1 MATFG
6 SAMWT
11 RLPTASAKFLLILI
25 PILAVSTVTFAAMF
39 FSTKSAEMRNGVTEQ
54 VAAIAEINV
63 IALERSLSAHD
74 EVGTRSIITAMSVNH
89 EIRCVEVSDA
99 ATSSGFSWPRAGCA
113 LPETAPSVTREI
125 SSSQKRPLGLLTLRY
140 SFDDAD
146 SLLRTEIANAAWL
159 LLVLLVVTVV
169 TALIAFRITIGRP
182 LAKLI
187 ASIRAAEQKGRR
199 ELVEWQ
205 SNDELGNVIA
215 AYNRLLVKLAY
226 EEVSL
231 RKSEERLSL
240 AIAATRSSVWD
251 IDLTNS
257 QVWWSSEF
265 PAILGYA
272 ADELPMT
279 AATLESLI
287 HPEDRDRVLAESL
300 RHIAGETKTYSNIYR
315 LLARDG
321 RILWVED
328 RATAL
333 RDAKGIALRLTG
345 IIADVT
351 ERKQAELDLASERA
365 ILQATLENVDQG
377 IAMFDQDLRLVTF
390 NRRAAELLNVPLQ
403 VLVKR
408 PSFDEMIQHQIERG
422 EFAGETGTN
431 ELVHLWDRLPTDY
444 FTFNHRRPD
453 GTVIK
458 ICSNP
463 LFMGGFVCTY
473 TDVTAET
480 RAAEETLAAM
490 QATERAYAELKH
502 TQASLV
508 QAEKMASLGLLVAGI
523 AHEINTPV
531 GIAYSCASHLATRT
545 RQLIQAL
552 ESGNLKKSE
561 LTAYGAAAAESTRLM
576 SGNLSSA
583 AELIR
588 SFKHVAVDQASAE
601 LRRFDL
607 RTYLNEVVT
616 SLGPR
621 LRTTPHRVNVS
632 CPDGIA
638 INGYPGAFS
647 QVVTNLVMNALDHA
661 FESKPQGTMTI
672 AVATAPDQGE
682 IDLSFHDDGRGIPPA
697 AREKIFEPFFTTRRG
712 AGGSGLGLHIVYNL
726 VTQSLGGRITVDS
739 AEGEGTTFHIRFPR
753 EAPAQTPPRA
763 SEEEKARA
771 GEEKSDR
778 AGGNEETPQ

>member
-1 MATFG
+1 MAMIG
-6 SAMWT
+6 GAMWK
-11 RLPTASAKFLLILI
+11 RIPTAWAKFLLILI
-25 PILAVSTVTFAAMF
+25 PILAVSTVAFAIAF
-39 FSTKSAEMRNGVTEQ
+39 FFTKSADLHKAVTDR
-54 VAAIAEINV
+54 VTAVAEINA
-63 IALERSLSAHD
+63 IALERSLSAGD
-74 EVGTRSIITAMSVNH
+74 TLNTFSIISAMAVDRD
-89 EIRCVEVSDA
+89 IRCIEIADTDGHV
-99 ATSSGFSWPRAGCA
+99 GYSWPRAGCL
-113 LPETAPSVTREI
+113 LPKSAPTVVKEITSDTARL
-125 SSSQKRPLGLLTLRY
+125 LGGMALRY
-140 SFDDAD
+140 SFDSADA
-146 SLLRTEIANAAWL
+146 LLRTEIVNAAWL
-159 LLVLLVVTVV
+159 LLVLLVVTIV
-169 TALIAFRITIGRP
+169 TALFAFRITTGVP

-205 SNDELGNVIA
+205 SNDELGDLIA

-251 IDLTNS
+251 IDLTNG

-272 ADELPMT
+272 ADELTMA
-279 AATLESLI
+279 AATLENLI

-300 RHIAGETKTYSNIYR
+300 RHIAGETESYSNIYR
-315 LLARDG
+315 LRTRDG
-321 RILWVED
+321 GYLWVED

-333 RDAKGIALRLTG
+333 RDANGVALRLTG

-377 IAMFDQDLRLVTF
+377 MVMFDQNLRLVTF
-390 NRRAAELLNVPLQ
+390 NRRAADLLNVPLK

-408 PSFDEMIQHQIERG
+408 PTFDEMTQCQIERG
-422 EFAGETGTN
+422 EFVGEKGAS
-431 ELVHLWDRLPTDY
+431 ELAHLWDRMPNEY

-480 RAAEETLAAM
+480 RATEETLAAM
-490 QATERAYAELKH
+490 QATERAYAELKE

-531 GIAYSCASHLATRT
+531 GIAYSCASLLATRT
-545 RQLIQAL
+545 RELVQAL
-552 ESGNLKKSE
+552 EGGNLKKSD
-561 LTAYGAAAAESTRLM
+561 LSAYAAAATESTRLM
-576 SGNLSSA
+576 SGNLSRA

-607 RTYLNEVVT
+607 KTYLNEVVT

-621 LRTTPHRVNVS
+621 LRTTPHRVSVS

-661 FESKPQGTMTI
+661 FETKPEGTI
-672 AVATAPDQGE
+672 AIAVEAAPGSGE
-682 IDLSFHDDGRGIPPA
+682 VDLRFSDDGKGIPPA
-697 AREKIFEPFFTTRRG
+697 ALEKIFEPFFTTRRG
-712 AGGSGLGLHIVYNL
+712 SGGSGLGLHIVFNL
-726 VTQSLGGRITVDS
+726 VTQSLGGRISVDS
-739 AEGEGTTFHIRFPR
+739 TEGEGTTFRIRFPR
-753 EAPAQTPPRA
+753 EAPAGTGGIEEA
-763 SEEEKARA
+763 SGA
-771 GEEKSDR
+771 
-778 AGGNEETPQ
+778 

>member
-1 MATFG
+1 MIG

-11 RLPTASAKFLLILI
+11 KIPTASAKFLLILI
-25 PILAVSTVTFAAMF
+25 PILAVSTVAFATVF
-39 FSTKSAEMRNGVTEQ
+39 FFTKSTEARKSVTDR
-54 VAAIAEINV
+54 VSAIAEINA
-63 IALERSLSAHD
+63 IALERSLSAGD
-74 EVGTRSIITAMSVNH
+74 AGNTRSILSAMSVNR
-89 EIRCVEVSDA
+89 EIRCIEIADDDGHA
-99 ATSSGFSWPRAGCA
+99 RFSWPRAGCI
-113 LPETAPSVTREI
+113 LPETAPTVIKEI
-125 SSSQKRPLGLLTLRY
+125 GGDTQHPLGRLRLRY
-140 SFDDAD
+140 SFDNAD
-146 SLLRTEIANAAWL
+146 SLLRAEIVNAAWL

-169 TALIAFRITIGRP
+169 TALLAFRVTTGVP
-182 LAKLI
+182 LGKLI
-187 ASIRAAEQKGRR
+187 ASIRDAEQKGRR
-199 ELVEWQ
+199 ELVEWR
-205 SNDELGNVIA
+205 SNDELGDVIA

-251 IDLTNS
+251 MDLTTG
-257 QVWWSSEF
+257 QVWWSAEF
-265 PAILGYA
+265 PAILGYT

-279 AATLESLI
+279 ATTLERLI
-287 HPEDRDRVLAESL
+287 HPDDRDRVLAESL
-300 RHIAGETKTYSNIYR
+300 RHIAGETTSYSNVYR
-315 LLARDG
+315 LLTKG
-321 RILWVED
+321 GNVLWVED

-333 RDAKGIALRLTG
+333 RDDKGVALRLTG

-377 IAMFDQDLRLVTF
+377 IVMFDRELRLVTF
-390 NRRAAELLNVPLQ
+390 NRRAADLLNVPLK

-408 PSFDEMIQHQIERG
+408 PTFDEMTQCQIERG
-422 EFAGETGTN
+422 EFAGQTGAN
-431 ELVHLWDRLPTDY
+431 ELAHLWDRMPNEY

-480 RAAEETLAAM
+480 RAAEKTLAAM
-490 QATERAYAELKH
+490 QATERAYAELKE

-545 RQLIQAL
+545 RDLVQAL
-552 ESGNLKKSE
+552 EGGALKKSE
-561 LTAYGAAAAESTRLM
+561 LLAYGAAAAESTRLM
-576 SGNLSSA
+576 SGNLSRA

-607 RTYLNEVVT
+607 KTYLNEVVT

-621 LRTTPHRVNVS
+621 LRTTPHRVEVS
-632 CPDGIA
+632 CPDGIV

-661 FESKPQGTMTI
+661 FETKPNGTI
-672 AVATAPDQGE
+672 AIAVEAAPDGGE
-682 IDLSFHDDGRGIPPA
+682 VDLSFHDDGKGIPAA

-712 AGGSGLGLHIVYNL
+712 SGGSGLGLHIVFNL
-726 VTQSLGGRITVDS
+726 VTQSLGGRISVDS

-753 EAPAQTPPRA
+753 EAPA
-763 SEEEKARA
+763 
-771 GEEKSDR
+771 G
-778 AGGNEETPQ
+778 AGGGETGTSGTEEAPGS

>member
-1 MATFG
+1 MVAMTG

-11 RLPTASAKFLLILI
+11 KIPTASAKFLLILI
-25 PILAVSTVTFAAMF
+25 PILAVSTVAFATVF
-39 FSTKSAEMRNGVTEQ
+39 FFTKSAELRKGVSDRVT
-54 VAAIAEINV
+54 AIAEINT
-63 IALERSLSAHD
+63 IALERSLAAGD
-74 EVGTRSIITAMSVNH
+74 AANTRSILSAMAVNRD
-89 EIRCVEVSDA
+89 IRCIEIAGADDR
-99 ATSSGFSWPRAGCA
+99 ATFSWPRAGCLA
-113 LPETAPSVTREI
+113 PETAAAVTKEI
-125 SSSQKRPLGLLTLRY
+125 SSDGEHPLGRLTLRY
-140 SFDDAD
+140 GFDSAD
-146 SLLRTEIANAAWL
+146 SLLRTEIVNAAWL
-159 LLVLLVVTVV
+159 LLVLLVVTIV
-169 TALIAFRITIGRP
+169 TALFAFRITIGVP

-187 ASIRAAEQKGRR
+187 VSIRAAEQKGRR

-251 IDLTNS
+251 MDLTNG
-257 QVWWSSEF
+257 QVWWSAEF
-265 PAILGYA
+265 PAILGYTP
-272 ADELPMT
+272 DELPMT

-287 HPEDRDRVLAESL
+287 HPEDRDRVLADSL
-300 RHIAGETKTYSNIYR
+300 RHIAGETESYSNVYR
-315 LLARDG
+315 LLTKDG

-333 RDAKGIALRLTG
+333 RDANGVALRLTG

-377 IAMFDQDLRLVTF
+377 MVMFDQNLRLVTF
-390 NRRAAELLNVPLQ
+390 NRRAADMLNVPLK

-408 PSFDEMIQHQIERG
+408 PTFDEMTQCQIERG
-422 EFAGETGTN
+422 EFTGPAGAN
-431 ELVHLWDRLPTDY
+431 ELAHLWDRMPNEY

-490 QATERAYAELKH
+490 QATERAYAELKE

-531 GIAYSCASHLATRT
+531 GIAYSCASHLASRT
-545 RQLIQAL
+545 RDLVQAL
-552 ESGNLKKSE
+552 ESGALKKSD
-561 LTAYGAAAAESTRLM
+561 LTAYGASAIESTRLM
-576 SGNLSSA
+576 SGNLGRA

-607 RTYLNEVVT
+607 KTYLNEVVT

-621 LRTTPHRVNVS
+621 LRTTPHRVTVS
-632 CPDGIA
+632 CPAGIL

-661 FESKPQGTMTI
+661 FEAKPEGTI
-672 AVATAPDQGE
+672 AITVEAAPDGGE
-682 IDLSFHDDGRGIPPA
+682 IDLCFQDDGKGIPRA
-697 AREKIFEPFFTTRRG
+697 ALEKIFEPFFTTRRG
-712 AGGSGLGLHIVYNL
+712 SGGSGLGLHIVFNL

-739 AEGEGTTFHIRFPR
+739 VEGEGTTFHIRFPR
-753 EAPAQTPPRA
+753 EAPGRA
-763 SEEEKARA
+763 TEDEEASA
-771 GEEKSDR
+771 
-778 AGGNEETPQ
+778 